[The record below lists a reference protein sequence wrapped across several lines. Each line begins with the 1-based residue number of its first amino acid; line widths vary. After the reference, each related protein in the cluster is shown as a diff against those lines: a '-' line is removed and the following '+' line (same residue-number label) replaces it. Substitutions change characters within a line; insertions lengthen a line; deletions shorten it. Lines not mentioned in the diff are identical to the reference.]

1 VIELPDNGLSKQEKN
16 SSSCGCVPDECC
28 PGTRGPEEGSGDPH
42 PVDPCS
48 CGGTCSCN
56 SLKSDVADETRAQ
69 DLPNIN
75 QSPVVIP
82 VSGTPDTG
90 DTIDHIL
97 ARLGQNRSGHRVT
110 PGLYSI
116 GSPGPESPVI
126 VTANYTLSF
135 DAVRSSLAGRD
146 AYILVL
152 DTKGINVWC
161 AAGKGTFGT
170 EELVNRIRNTGLDSV
185 VHHHRI
191 ILPQLGAPGIAAHEV
206 HKATGFH
213 VEYGP
218 VRASDLPEF
227 LRDRIATPAMREVTF
242 NVWDRAVL
250 IPVELRS
257 VALYTVIAAIAL
269 WFVGGGLPAGGFIAA
284 VLAGTVLFPILLPY
298 LPTKDFSTKG
308 LVLGVIVTAPF
319 AAMGF
324 LSMDQG
330 APLWVGI
337 ATVVTILFTLP
348 AITAYLAL
356 NFTGCTPFTSRTGV
370 RKEIYRY
377 IPFMAGLVVIGVI
390 VALVTGLTRFLRM
403 W

>member
-1 VIELPDNGLSKQEKN
+1 MPDNGLPKQRKGPG
-16 SSSCGCVPDECC
+16 SCGCVPGECC
-28 PGTRGPEEGSGDPH
+28 PGTTDPEGGSGDPAS
-42 PVDPCS
+42 VDPCS
-48 CGGTCSCN
+48 CGGTCSCS
-56 SLKSDVADETRAQ
+56 SLKSEFVGETGAH
-69 DLPNIN
+69 DPPDIN
-75 QSPVVIP
+75 HSPGVVP
-82 VSGTPDTG
+82 VSGMLDTG

-116 GSPGPESPVI
+116 GTPGPESPVI

-135 DAVRSSLAGRD
+135 DAVRSSLAGLD

-170 EELVNRIRNTGLDSV
+170 EELVNRIRNTGLSSV

-227 LRDRIATPAMREVTF
+227 LRDRVATPAMREVTF
-242 NVWDRAVL
+242 DLWDRAVL

-257 VALYTVIAAIAL
+257 VALYAVIAAIAL
-269 WFVGGGLPAGGFIAA
+269 WFIGGWLPAGGFIAA
-284 VLAGTVLFPILLPY
+284 VLAGTVLFPVLLTY

-308 LVLGVIVTAPF
+308 LVLGVIIAAPF

-324 LSMDQG
+324 LSMGQRT
-330 APLWVGI
+330 PLWVGI
-337 ATVVTILFTLP
+337 ATVVAILFILP

-356 NFTGCTPFTSRTGV
+356 NFTGCTPYTSRTGV

-377 IPFMAGLVVIGVI
+377 IPFMAGFTVIGII
-390 VALVTGLTRFLRM
+390 VALVTGLTRLFGM

>member
-1 VIELPDNGLSKQEKN
+1 MPDHNYAQKGKGTD
-16 SSSCGCVPDECC
+16 SCGCVPGECC
-28 PGTRGPEEGSGDPH
+28 PANPGPEDVPAYPRADSYSCGNTCACNSPKSEEGSGTNEDDQPNVPPT
-42 PVDPCS
+42 PV
-48 CGGTCSCN
+48 
-56 SLKSDVADETRAQ
+56 
-69 DLPNIN
+69 I
-75 QSPVVIP
+75 IP
-82 VSGTPDTG
+82 VSGILNSK

-110 PGLYSI
+110 PGLYSM
-116 GSPGPESPVI
+116 GNPGPESPVI

-135 DAVRSSLAGRD
+135 DAVRSSLASQD

-170 EELVNRIRNTGLDSV
+170 EELINRIRKSGLSSV
-185 VHHHRI
+185 VHHHRV
-191 ILPQLGAPGIAAHEV
+191 ILPQLGAPGVAAHEV

-218 VRASDLPEF
+218 VQASDLPEF
-227 LRDRIATPAMREVTF
+227 IRDRIATPAMREVRF
-242 NVWDRAVL
+242 DLGDRVVL

-269 WFVGGGLPAGGFIAA
+269 WFIGGWLAAGSLIAA
-284 VLAGTVLFPILLPY
+284 VLAGTVLFPVLLPY
-298 LPTKDFSTKG
+298 LPTADFSTKG
-308 LVLGVIVTAPF
+308 LSLGIVVAAPF
-319 AAMGF
+319 AVSAF
-324 LSMDQG
+324 LSAGPG

-337 ATVVTILFTLP
+337 TDVFAILLILP

-356 NFTGCTPFTSRTGV
+356 NFTGCTPYTSRTGV
-370 RKEIYRY
+370 KREIFRY
-377 IPFMAGLVVIGVI
+377 IPLMVVLALIGVI
-390 VALVTGLTRFLRM
+390 CGITPEVTKLLGM

>member
-1 VIELPDNGLSKQEKN
+1 MIELPDNGLSKQEKN

-269 WFVGGGLPAGGFIAA
+269 WFVGGGVACRRFYRCSPRRDGA
-284 VLAGTVLFPILLPY
+284 FPHPSPISP
-298 LPTKDFSTKG
+298 DEG
-308 LVLGVIVTAPF
+308 L
-319 AAMGF
+319 
-324 LSMDQG
+324 Q
-330 APLWVGI
+330 
-337 ATVVTILFTLP
+337 
-348 AITAYLAL
+348 YK
-356 NFTGCTPFTSRTGV
+356 RTGTGS
-370 RKEIYRY
+370 YRY
-377 IPFMAGLVVIGVI
+377 SPFCGHGIPFHGPGGPVMGRDCNSCYDTLYITCNYRISG
-390 VALVTGLTRFLRM
+390 T
-403 W
+403 

>member
-1 VIELPDNGLSKQEKN
+1 MPDNSLPKQGKG
-16 SSSCGCVPDECC
+16 SGSCGCVPGECC
-28 PGTRGPEEGSGDPH
+28 PGTIGPEEGAREP
-42 PVDPCS
+42 PPEEPRS

-56 SLKSDVADETRAQ
+56 NLKSEVADETGAEDTTR
-69 DLPNIN
+69 IN
-75 QSPVVIP
+75 HRPVVIP
-82 VSGTPDTG
+82 VSGTLDTG

-110 PGLYSI
+110 PGLYSL
-116 GSPGPESPVI
+116 GNPGPESPVI

-170 EELVNRIRNTGLDSV
+170 EELVNRIRNTGLASV
-185 VHHHRI
+185 VHHHRV

-227 LRDRIATPAMREVTF
+227 LRERVATPAMREVTF
-242 NVWDRAVL
+242 DVKERTVL
-250 IPVELRS
+250 IPVELRG
-257 VALYTVIAAIAL
+257 VALYAVIAAIAL

-284 VLAGTVLFPILLPY
+284 VLAGTVLFPVLLPY

-308 LVLGVIVTAPF
+308 LVLGVIIAAPF

-324 LSMDQG
+324 LSMGQG
-330 APLWVGI
+330 TPLWVGMAI
-337 ATVVTILFTLP
+337 VVAILFTLP

-356 NFTGCTPFTSRTGV
+356 NFTGCTPYTSRTGV

-377 IPFMAGLVVIGVI
+377 IPFMAGFAIIGVI
-390 VALVTGLTRFLRM
+390 VALVAGLTRVFGM